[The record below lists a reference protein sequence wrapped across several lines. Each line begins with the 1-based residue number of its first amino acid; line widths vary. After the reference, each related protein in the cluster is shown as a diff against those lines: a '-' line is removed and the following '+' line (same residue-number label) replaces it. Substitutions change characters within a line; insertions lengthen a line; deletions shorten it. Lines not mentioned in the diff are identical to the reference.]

1 MLEKDIEKFLVRE
14 VKKLGGLC
22 YKWVSPGNA
31 GVPDR
36 IVLLPNRP
44 AMFVELKTDKGK
56 LSRLQEIQIKKLR
69 NLNAP
74 VHILYGLE
82 EVKEFIKWNSNH
94 TDTSSTV

>member
-1 MLEKDIEKFLVRE
+1 MLEKEIEKFLVRE

-44 AMFVELKTDKGK
+44 AVFVELKTDKGK
-56 LSRLQEIQIKKLR
+56 LSRLQEVQIKKLR

-74 VHILYGLE
+74 VYILYGLKD
-82 EVKEFIKWNSNH
+82 VKGFIKWNSNR
-94 TDTSSTV
+94 TDTNSTA

>member
-1 MLEKDIEKFLVRE
+1 MLEKNIEKFLVRE

-36 IVLLPNRP
+36 IVLLPDRP
-44 AMFVELKTDKGK
+44 ALFVELKTEKGEPSK
-56 LSRLQEIQIKKLR
+56 LQKVQIKKLR

-74 VHILYGLE
+74 VYILYGLE
-82 EVKEFIKWNSNH
+82 EVKEFIKLCKKRGG
-94 TDTSSTV
+94 DK

>member
-14 VKKLGGLC
+14 VKNLGGLC

-56 LSRLQEIQIKKLR
+56 LSKLQEVQVKKIR
-69 NLNAP
+69 SVNDQ
-74 VHILYGLE
+74 VYILHGLE
-82 EVKEFIKWNSNH
+82 EVKEFIKSHSEH
-94 TDTSSTV
+94 TKGGDK

>member
-31 GVPDR
+31 GVLDR

-44 AMFVELKTDKGK
+44 VMFVELKTDRGK
-56 LSRLQEIQIKKLR
+56 LSRLQELQIKKLK
-69 NLNAP
+69 AITEH
-74 VHILYGLE
+74 VYILRGLE
-82 EVKEFIKWNSNH
+82 EVREFIKWNLDH
-94 TDTSSTV
+94 TNINSTV

>member
-1 MLEKDIEKFLVRE
+1 MLEKDIEKILVKE

-36 IVLLPNRP
+36 IVLIPNRP
-44 AMFVELKTDKGK
+44 VMFVELKTDKGK
-56 LSRLQEIQIKKLR
+56 LSRLQEVQLKKLKAITDHVYV
-69 NLNAP
+69 LK
-74 VHILYGLE
+74 GLE
-82 EVKEFIKWNSNH
+82 EVRDFIKWNSNH

>member
-36 IVLLPNRP
+36 IVLLPDRP
-44 AMFVELKTDKGK
+44 VMFVELKTDTGK
-56 LSRLQEIQIKKLR
+56 LSRLQEIQIKKLKAITEHVYVLR
-69 NLNAP
+69 
-74 VHILYGLE
+74 GLGG
-82 EVKEFIKWNSNH
+82 VGDFIELCKKKSG
-94 TDTSSTV
+94 

>member
-1 MLEKDIEKFLVRE
+1 MIEKEIEKFLVKE
-14 VKKLGGLC
+14 IKKLGGLC

-36 IVLLPNRP
+36 IILLPNRP
-44 AMFVELKTDKGK
+44 VVFVELKTDKGK
-56 LSRLQEIQIKKLR
+56 LSRLQEVQIKKLR
-69 NLNAP
+69 NLNAS
-74 VHILYGLE
+74 VYILHGLE